1 MSTEGHDP
9 AGADLA
15 RSIARAYREA
25 SGRRRGRSTRPR
37 RGSAGRFGT
46 GAGSGA
52 GSDMRSGPGPDYR
65 DPQPLDRLMSR
76 VVAEHG
82 WASDVAV
89 HGLFARWDA
98 IVGAEVAQHCR
109 PERFVDGRL
118 AIRADST
125 AWATQV
131 RLLAPTV
138 LQRLHEELGS
148 DLVERIE
155 VRPPQGPSW
164 RHGRF
169 TVSDA
174 RGPRDTYG

>member
-1 MSTEGHDP
+1 MVGCAVSPDPSAERSAESHDP

-15 RSIARAYREA
+15 RSLAHAYREA
-25 SGRRRGRSTRPR
+25 SRPR
-37 RGSAGRFGT
+37 RARPAKGRKPAET
-46 GAGSGA
+46 
-52 GSDMRSGPGPDYR
+52 RSGPGPDYR
-65 DPQPLDRLMSR
+65 DPQPLDQLMSK

-82 WASDVAV
+82 WATDVAV
-89 HGLFARWDA
+89 HGLFARWDV
-98 IVGAEVAQHCR
+98 IVGAEVAEHCR

-138 LQRLHEELGS
+138 LQRLHDELGS
-148 DLVERIE
+148 DLVQRID
-155 VRPPQGPSW
+155 VLAPQGPSW

-169 TVSDA
+169 SVSDG

>member
-1 MSTEGHDP
+1 MSTEPPAQDHDP
-9 AGADLA
+9 AGAELA
-15 RSIARAYREA
+15 RSLAHAYREA
-25 SGRRRGRSTRPR
+25 SGRQPARPAKGRRT
-37 RGSAGRFGT
+37 AET
-46 GAGSGA
+46 
-52 GSDMRSGPGPDYR
+52 RSGPGPDYR
-65 DPQPLDRLMSR
+65 DPQPLDQLMSKL
-76 VVAEHG
+76 VAEHG

-89 HGLFARWDA
+89 HGLFARWDL
-98 IVGAEVAQHCR
+98 IVGAEVAEHCR

-155 VRPPQGPSW
+155 VRAPQGPSW

-169 TVSDA
+169 SVSDG